1 MQGDQERTVADPTQT
16 SAGCDC
22 LVRQRRRVPAAVRRP
37 DCRRPTCRHKSPLTE
52 HVRRQRGCLCE
63 GAVHTIILRVV
74 PGRWASSKA
83 SDDLGVED
91 DAHRD
96 RRLQTP
102 GGLFRQRREI
112 READHR
118 DAGLLETNNDPAL
131 QGWEILC

>member
-1 MQGDQERTVADPTQT
+1 VSLPPSAVLTVAGPLVATNPRSQSM
-16 SAGCDC
+16 SA
-22 LVRQRRRVPAAVRRP
+22 ANAVACARA
-37 DCRRPTCRHKSPLTE
+37 LF
-52 HVRRQRGCLCE
+52 
-63 GAVHTIILRVV
+63 HTIILRVV